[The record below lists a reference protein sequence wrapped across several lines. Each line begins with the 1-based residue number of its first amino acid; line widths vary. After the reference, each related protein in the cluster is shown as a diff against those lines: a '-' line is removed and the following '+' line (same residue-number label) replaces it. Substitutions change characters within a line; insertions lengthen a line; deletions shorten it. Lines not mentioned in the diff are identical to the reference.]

1 MQWHLQK
8 YVVKELIEY
17 IRRIFKYES
26 SWTNVDI
33 EVIDLGDIG
42 QNPLAFEQFFEENER
57 YPIIT
62 LNAAGSSLSHS
73 AVNNLIQ
80 IYDDDSVALG
90 TRALSFV
97 PISSSIQCN
106 VPLPSSVYNETLR
119 GLFVILASDGS
130 GVPGEDITVNLY
142 SHFTTSSVLV
152 ATGTIIGT
160 TSGLYD
166 FQYCELPSTPL
177 LDTDYWFT
185 FGTVSGSV
193 YNIAIDPDADGTY
206 QSNQTGST
214 VTSSGSIVANLL
226 LPAVASLGGMNEG
239 SVIIKCQSK
248 NATAMASDL
257 SELIGQYLELGRV
270 AQFTRASGSIN
281 TLKASVLSENNLP
294 TLASKGIHIKAV
306 RLGNVDMRRRGNNDQ
321 IFSISV
327 SVDYLAEWSQEFPA
341 EILQD
346 ITQDIQYFT

>member
-8 YVVKELIEY
+8 YVVKELVEY

-33 EVIDLGDIG
+33 EVLDLGDIG

-62 LNAAGSSLSHS
+62 LNAAGATMSRS
-73 AVNNLIQ
+73 AMNNLIQ
-80 IYDDDSVALG
+80 LYDNDSIALG
-90 TRALSFV
+90 TRALFSV

-106 VPLPSSVYNETLR
+106 VPLPVSVSNETLR
-119 GLFVILASDGS
+119 GLFVTLASDGK
-130 GVPGEDITVNLY
+130 GVPGEDISVKLY
-142 SHFTTSSVLV
+142 SHFTSSPVLA

-160 TSGLYD
+160 ESPSYD
-166 FQYCELPSTPL
+166 PVYCELPSTL
-177 LDTDYWFT
+177 LSDTDYWLT
-185 FGTVSGSV
+185 FSTVSGSV
-193 YNIAIDPDADGTY
+193 YNIAIDPYAVGTY

-214 VTSSGSIVANLL
+214 ITSSGSIVGDLL
-226 LPAVASLGGMNEG
+226 MPAVACLGGMGEG
-239 SVIIKCQSK
+239 TVIIKCSSK
-248 NATAMASDL
+248 NTTAGASDL
-257 SELIGQYLELGRV
+257 SELVGQYIELGRV
-270 AQFTRASGSIN
+270 AQFTRASGSVN

-294 TLASKGIHIKAV
+294 TLSSKGIHIKSV
-306 RLGNVDMRRRGNNDQ
+306 RLGNVEFRRRGINDE

-327 SVDYLAEWSQEFPA
+327 SVDYMAEWSQEFPA

-346 ITQDIQYFT
+346 VTPDITYFT